1 MGLVGGVP
9 KVEDVLTGGLALSPP
24 HPRVFAMACYIALYG
39 LMHSDTIIYCILTA

>member
-9 KVEDVLTGGLALSPP
+9 KVEDVLTGGLAL
-24 HPRVFAMACYIALYG
+24 RVFAMACYIALYG